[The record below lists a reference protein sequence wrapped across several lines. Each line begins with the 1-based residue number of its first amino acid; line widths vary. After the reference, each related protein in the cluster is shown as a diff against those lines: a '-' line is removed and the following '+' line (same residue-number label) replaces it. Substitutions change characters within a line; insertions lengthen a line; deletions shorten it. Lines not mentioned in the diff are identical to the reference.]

1 VARGALDGRAFPAA
15 APLTFGRGE
24 IGHVS
29 GFPTAAVGDEGVDD
43 DEEAVWRG
51 ISMTS

>member
-1 VARGALDGRAFPAA
+1 MRPYSPGP
-15 APLTFGRGE
+15 
-24 IGHVS
+24 S
-29 GFPTAAVGDEGVDD
+29 GDKPHLEFHAAAVGDEGVSD